1 MKVLPLQGYKSLRAL
16 NAFHTLLLG
25 LKMLPVHLSTDYVT
39 FFESFKTKSDEEKE
53 SAIRQAVAFVQLT
66 YEEIE
71 AMVSFVVDKN
81 GVPYSSINFKD
92 LKPNEIFEI
101 IVAVAMEVGRIKVEL
116 VSENEKKKSP
126 TTPSTSDGSF

>member
-1 MKVLPLQGYKSLRAL
+1 
-16 NAFHTLLLG
+16 
-25 LKMLPVHLSTDYVT
+25 MLPVNLSTDYVT
-39 FFESFKTKSDEEKE
+39 FFESFKTKTDEEKE

-92 LKPNEIFEI
+92 LKPDDIFEI
-101 IVAVAMEVGRIKVEL
+101 IVSVAMEVGRIKVEL

-126 TTPSTSDGSF
+126 TTRSTSDGSF